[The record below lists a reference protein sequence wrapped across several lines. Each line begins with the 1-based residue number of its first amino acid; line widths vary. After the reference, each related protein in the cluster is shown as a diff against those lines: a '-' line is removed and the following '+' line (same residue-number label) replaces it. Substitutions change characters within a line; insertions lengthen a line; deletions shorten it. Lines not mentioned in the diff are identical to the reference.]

1 MTSHRSPIKWKTAAK
16 IAGALAG
23 AGPKMKGNE
32 TAEAV
37 ASMRAAAEASVEH
50 VYNITRLEA
59 AKDLRDSEVLIVD
72 RAGWG
77 KANAQSFDTIL
88 KPVAGSV
95 MGQKL
100 EAMNTREFAIAQYTG
115 SAEMGV
121 ILAFLSSKV
130 LGQYDPYAA
139 LHDGGPAGG
148 RLMIVAP
155 NLVAMERELNLDPED
170 FRLWVCLHEQTH
182 RVQFAAAPWLK
193 DYMLDQVR
201 ALTNEMGEV
210 SDNLLNRLVVS
221 SKETRA
227 EEAAVTRAKKKTL
240 APHPATPNRAM
251 DRMLSADGRK
261 RLSQVTAVMSLL
273 EGHANVVMD
282 NVDRTIVPTVKTI
295 RQRFERRSSVQ
306 KILTKIIYKAL
317 GMDAK
322 KRQYRDGQKFV
333 QFIVDARGMDAF
345 NRIWTSPNTLPTES
359 EIHNPQLWIDRV
371 LGAEPQQGSGKAA
384 EKSGE

>member
-23 AGPKMKGNE
+23 AGPKMKGRE
-32 TAEAV
+32 AAEAV
-37 ASMRAAAEASVEH
+37 ASMRAAAQASVEH

-72 RAGWG
+72 RPGWAR
-77 KANAQSFDTIL
+77 ANAQSFDTIL
-88 KPVAGSV
+88 KPIAGSA
-95 MGQKL
+95 MGKKL
-100 EAMNTREFAIAQYTG
+100 EAMNAREFAMAQYTG
-115 SAEMGV
+115 SAEMGA

-139 LHDGGPAGG
+139 LSDSGPAGG

-155 NLVAMERELNLDPED
+155 NLVAMERELNLEPED

-210 SDNLLNRLVVS
+210 SDNLLNRLVSS

-227 EEAAVTRAKKKTL
+227 EEAATTSAKKKTL
-240 APHPATPNRAM
+240 APHPATPPRAI
-251 DRMLSADGRK
+251 DRMLSADGRR

-295 RQRFERRSSVQ
+295 RQRFERRSSAQ

-333 QFIVDARGMDAF
+333 QAIVDARGMDAF
-345 NRIWTSPNTLPTES
+345 NRIWTSPNTLPSEV

-371 LGAEPQQGSGKAA
+371 LGTEPHRGSDEMTGKT
-384 EKSGE
+384 GE